1 MALDV
6 ITPEQCRAARAFVG
20 MSQPDLAE
28 RVSVSLSTIA
38 NFENGRSVPYPKN
51 MRDIIAALEAKGVEF
66 TNSDQPGVRLKRGT
80 GGPDA
85 IPRDELNA
93 SNDD

>member
-1 MALDV
+1 MLEFSVFVSPTGAHEMALDV

-51 MRDIIAALEAKGVEF
+51 MRDI
-66 TNSDQPGVRLKRGT
+66 
-80 GGPDA
+80 
-85 IPRDELNA
+85 
-93 SNDD
+93 